1 MKSKRLII
9 CTIGGIVAGI
19 ICSAGGY
26 LTGNIQTFSFAAVA
40 PAFFNRIMLGFL
52 IGISGFKINYLVHGV
67 LMGLLVSFMTS
78 ISFLGP
84 ELRGF
89 MFFTAAGIIYGVL
102 IELFATKV
110 FRAAMA

>member
-1 MKSKRLII
+1 MNNKRLIV

-26 LTGNIQTFSFAAVA
+26 LTGNIPELTFTAVA

-52 IGISGFKINYLVHGV
+52 IGISSLRINYLTHGI
-67 LMGLLVSFMTS
+67 LMGFLVSLMTS
-78 ISFLGP
+78 IEFIGQDMS
-84 ELRGF
+84 GF
-89 MFFTAAGIIYGVL
+89 IFFTVAGIIYGIL

-110 FRAAMA
+110 FRSAVV